1 MYPIQQLC
9 EEGIK
14 SDMKIMVTGGAGFIG
29 SNFIRY
35 ILASHAKDSIL
46 NLDKLTYS
54 GNLQTLRDVEKDPR
68 YTFVRGDVC
77 DRRKV
82 QDILSG
88 GYEAIVHFAAETHVD
103 RSILD
108 GSAFVKTNVQG
119 TQCLLDAARQAGV
132 KRFVLVSTD
141 EVYGSA
147 PSGEKFTEES
157 PLAPNSPYAA
167 SKAGADLL
175 ARAHF
180 RTFRFP
186 VIITRCTNNY
196 GPYQYPEKFIPLM
209 LTRAVKGE
217 TIPVYGD
224 GLQVRDWIWVKDH
237 CAGLDAVLRK
247 GREGEIYNLGAG
259 NEWPNLE
266 IARQILRLAGK
277 PESLLTFVQDRPGHD
292 RRYALDC
299 TKAQRELGWAP
310 QTTLPEGLQQTVDWY
325 ASNAEWVKHVA
336 ARGYRAY
343 YRKQYDRREATLAKV
358 LDHGGK

>member
-1 MYPIQQLC
+1 MRIL
-9 EEGIK
+9 
-14 SDMKIMVTGGAGFIG
+14 VTGGAGFIG

-35 ILASHAKDSIL
+35 ILAQHPEDSVV

-54 GNLQTLRDVEKDPR
+54 GNLQTLRDVEQNDHYR
-68 YTFVRGDVC
+68 FVRGDIC
-77 DRRKV
+77 DPHRLRET
-82 QDILSG
+82 LS
-88 GYEAIVHFAAETHVD
+88 EHLESIVHFAAETHVD
-103 RSILD
+103 RSILES
-108 GSAFVKTNVQG
+108 SAFVKTNVLG
-119 TQCLLDAARQAGV
+119 TQCLLDAAREAGV

-147 PSGEKFTEES
+147 PSGASFTEES

-175 ARAHF
+175 ARAYF

-209 LTRAVKGE
+209 LTRALKGE
-217 TIPVYGD
+217 SIPVYGD
-224 GLQVRDWIWVKDH
+224 GLQVRDWIWVMDH

-266 IARQILRLAGK
+266 IARRILRLVDK

-299 TKAQRELGWAP
+299 EKAKRELGWTP
-310 QTTLPEGLQQTVDWY
+310 QTTLEEGLKQTVDWY
-325 ASNAEWVKHVA
+325 SSNTEWVRHVA

-358 LDHGGK
+358 LDQGGKG

>member
-1 MYPIQQLC
+1 
-9 EEGIK
+9 
-14 SDMKIMVTGGAGFIG
+14 MKLLVTGGAGFIG

-35 ILASHAKDSIL
+35 VLAQHPEDSIL

-54 GNLQTLRDVEKDPR
+54 GNLQTLKDVEKNER
-68 YTFVRGDVC
+68 YTFVRGDIC
-77 DRRKV
+77 DRKKV
-82 QDILSG
+82 QGIVSDG
-88 GYEAIVHFAAETHVD
+88 GYEGIIHFAAETHVD

-108 GSAFVKTNVQG
+108 GAAFAKTNVLG

-147 PSGEKFTEES
+147 PTGEKFSEES

-209 LTRAVKGE
+209 LTRALKGE
-217 TIPVYGD
+217 SIPVYGD
-224 GLQVRDWIWVKDH
+224 GMQVRDWIWVTDH
-237 CAGLDAVLRK
+237 CAGLDAVLRR

-259 NEWPNLE
+259 NDWPNLE
-266 IARQILRLAGK
+266 IARRILRLVDK
-277 PESLLTFVQDRPGHD
+277 PESLLTHVQDRPGHD
-292 RRYALDC
+292 RRYALD
-299 TKAQRELGWAP
+299 TEKANRELSWRP
-310 QTTLPEGLQQTVDWY
+310 QTTLEEGLKQTVDWY
-325 ASNAEWVKHVA
+325 TSNSDWVRHVA

-343 YRKQYDRREATLAKV
+343 YRKHYDRREATLAKV
-358 LDHGGK
+358 LDQGGKA

>member
-1 MYPIQQLC
+1 
-9 EEGIK
+9 
-14 SDMKIMVTGGAGFIG
+14 MKLMVTGGAGFIG

-35 ILASHAKDSIL
+35 ILAQYPRDSIL

-54 GNLQTLRDVEKDPR
+54 GNLQTLRDVEKNER
-68 YTFVRGDVC
+68 YTFVRGDIG

-82 QDILSG
+82 QEILSRG
-88 GYEAIVHFAAETHVD
+88 FEAIVHFAAETHVD
-103 RSILD
+103 RSILE
-108 GSAFVKTNVQG
+108 GSAFVKSNVLG
-119 TQCLLDAARQAGV
+119 TQCLLDAARQAGI

-147 PSGEKFTEES
+147 PSGEKFTENS
-157 PLAPNSPYAA
+157 YLAPNSPYAA

-209 LTRAVKGE
+209 LTRAMQGE
-217 TIPVYGD
+217 SIPVYGD
-224 GLQVRDWIWVKDH
+224 GLQVRDWIWVMDH
-237 CAGLDAVLRK
+237 CAGLDAALRK
-247 GREGEIYNLGAG
+247 GCEGEVYNFGAG

-266 IARQILRLAGK
+266 IARRLLGLLGK

-299 TKAQRELGWAP
+299 EKANRELGWVP
-310 QTTLPEGLQQTVDWY
+310 QTSLEEGLKQTVAWY
-325 ASNAEWVKHVA
+325 SSNSNWVRHVA

-343 YRKQYDRREATLAKV
+343 YRKHYDRRESTLAKV
-358 LDHGGK
+358 LDQGGKN

>member
-1 MYPIQQLC
+1 
-9 EEGIK
+9 
-14 SDMKIMVTGGAGFIG
+14 MKLMVTGGAGFIG

-35 ILASHAKDSIL
+35 VLAQHPQDSIL

-54 GNLQTLRDVEKDPR
+54 GNLQTLRDLEKDER
-68 YTFVRGDVC
+68 YTFVRGDIG

-82 QDILSG
+82 QEILSSG
-88 GYEAIVHFAAETHVD
+88 FEAIVHFAAETHVD
-103 RSILD
+103 RSILE
-108 GSAFVKTNVQG
+108 GSAFVKTNVLG
-119 TQCLLDAARQAGV
+119 TQCLLDAARHAGI

-147 PSGEKFTEES
+147 PSGEKFTENS

-209 LTRAVKGE
+209 LTRAVKGQS
-217 TIPVYGD
+217 IPVYGD
-224 GLQVRDWIWVKDH
+224 GLQVRDWIWVMDH
-237 CAGLDAVLRK
+237 CAGLDAALRK
-247 GREGEIYNLGAG
+247 GREGEVYNFGAG

-266 IARQILRLAGK
+266 IARRLLRLVGK

-299 TKAQRELGWAP
+299 EKANRELGWAP
-310 QTTLPEGLQQTVDWY
+310 QTTLEEGLKQTVAWYSSNSDW
-325 ASNAEWVKHVA
+325 VRHVA

-343 YRKQYDRREATLAKV
+343 YRKHYDRREATLAEV
-358 LDHGGK
+358 LDRGGKN